1 MPATA
6 TVPVIGAKPGTTVE
20 AVPGKTFL
28 PLNPATIEAVCVTE
42 LMPAGDGT
50 YRPVVRICPRWVML
64 TRRNLRRFGI
74 AISDSGMVRLIIAG
88 FVKGMAVTPGVR
100 QFDYFSYL
108 DHERAVAS
116 DPEFWDRTEPGQ
128 LFSNRD
134 RYRKAI

>member
-1 MPATA
+1 MN
-6 TVPVIGAKPGTTVE
+6 TVPVIGAKPGTLVE
-20 AVPGKTFL
+20 LVPGKTFV
-28 PLNPATIEAVCVTE
+28 PLSLESIEAVGVVE
-42 LMPAGDGT
+42 LVPAGAGT
-50 YRPVVRICPRWVML
+50 CRPVVRICHRWVML

-100 QFDYFSYL
+100 QFDYHSYRE
-108 DHERAVAS
+108 HEKAVLA

-128 LFSNRD
+128 LFNNRE

>member
-1 MPATA
+1 MPTATA
-6 TVPVIGAKPGTTVE
+6 VQVIGAKPGTAVE
-20 AVPGKTFL
+20 ALPGKTFVSL
-28 PLNPATIEAVCVTE
+28 APDAIDAIGVTE

-64 TRRNLRRFGI
+64 TKRNLRRFGI
-74 AISDSGMVRLIIAG
+74 AISDSGMTRLIVAG
-88 FVKGMAVTPGVR
+88 FVRGMAVTPGVR

-108 DHERAVAS
+108 DHERAVAA

>member
-1 MPATA
+1 MHTTA
-6 TVPVIGAKPGTTVE
+6 AVQVIGAKPGTVLE
-20 AVPGKTFL
+20 VLPGKTYL
-28 PLNPATIEAVCVTE
+28 PLDAESIEAVGVTE

-108 DHERAVAS
+108 DHESAVAA